1 MQFQTNKCV
10 LFDEDARQKLLEG
23 VNILADAVKV
33 TLGPKGKNVV
43 IEHPDRPPTV
53 TKDGVSVA
61 RAINL
66 KERFLNLGAQMVKE
80 VASRTNDVA
89 GDGTT
94 TATVLAQTIY
104 AEGLRMLA
112 SGYPATDIKIGID
125 SAVKEITQSLKEM
138 ATPVE
143 DNDMIAQVGTISAN
157 GAEDIGQMIAHALDV
172 VGRDG
177 VVTVEEA
184 KGFDT
189 TVEIVEGMQ
198 VDRGYVSPYFVTNS
212 EKMTVELKNPYI
224 FITTRKLTS
233 LSDIVSVLEAI
244 IQQNKPVLFIAEDIE
259 GDALQGLVVN
269 KMKGIVEVC
278 AITSPGFGSGR
289 VEMIDDIATLTGATV
304 ISDATSLNFS
314 DVKLEHLGTAKKVI
328 CSRTRTIIVGGSK
341 KAKEVKDRIKDLRK
355 RIKDSA
361 ISEQERDF
369 VKTRISKLG
378 GGVAILR
385 VGGSTELEVKER
397 KDRVEDALNATR
409 AAIEEGIVPGGGV
422 ALIRAASHL
431 TNQAGEIDGYA
442 IGRSIIKRACSAPLS
457 QIVSN
462 AGGEP
467 VIIVAKIAEL
477 EGNQGYDA
485 ANDEFGDMIIA
496 GIIDPVKV
504 TRCALENAASVAG
517 LMLTV
522 DASIVEDTNE
532 D

>member
-1 MQFQTNKCV
+1 MQFQTNKSV
-10 LFDEDARQKLLEG
+10 IFDEDAREKLLEG

-43 IEHPDRPPTV
+43 IEHLDRPPTV

-61 RAINL
+61 RSINL

-94 TATVLAQTIY
+94 TATTLAQAIY
-104 AEGLRMLA
+104 TEGLRMLA
-112 SGYPATDIKIGID
+112 SGYPATDIKVGID
-125 SAVKEITQSLKEM
+125 SAVEEITVYLKEM
-138 ATPVE
+138 ATPVA

-157 GAEDIGQMIAHALDV
+157 GAEDIGKMISHALDQ
-172 VGRDG
+172 VGREG

-198 VDRGYVSPYFVTNS
+198 VDRGYVSPYFVTNG
-212 EKMTVELKNPYI
+212 EKMTAELKNPYVLI
-224 FITTRKLTS
+224 TNRKITT
-233 LSDIVSVLEAI
+233 LSDIVTVLEAVV
-244 IQQNKPVLFIAEDIE
+244 QQSKPLLVIAEEVE
-259 GDALQGLVVN
+259 GDGLQGLVVN
-269 KMKGIVEVC
+269 KMKGNLEVC
-278 AITSPGFGSGR
+278 AITSPGFGAGR
-289 VEMIDDIATLTGATV
+289 IELTDDIATLTGATV
-304 ISDATSLNFS
+304 VSDANGLKFS
-314 DVKLEHLGTAKKVI
+314 DVTLEHLGSAKKVI
-328 CSRTRTIIVGGSK
+328 CSRTRTIIVGGAD
-341 KAKEVKDRIKDLRK
+341 KAKEVKK
-355 RIKDSA
+355 RVKELKKRLDDVS
-361 ISEQERDF
+361 ISDQERDF
-369 VKTRISKLG
+369 VKDRMSRLG
-378 GGVAILR
+378 GGVAVLR

-397 KDRVEDALNATR
+397 KDRVDDALNATR

-422 ALIRAASHL
+422 ALVRAASKL
-431 TNQAGEIDGYA
+431 QSKSDEIDGVS
-442 IGRSIIKRACSAPLS
+442 IGRSIIKRACQSPLS

-467 VIIVAKIAEL
+467 VIVMAKVADL
-477 EGNQGYDA
+477 QGNEGYDA
-485 ANDEFGDMIIA
+485 ANDQFGDMIEA

-522 DASIVEDTNE
+522 DASIVEDT
-532 D
+532 DD

>member
-1 MQFQTNKCV
+1 MHFQTNKSV

-43 IEHPDRPPTV
+43 IEHLDRAPTV

-66 KERFLNLGAQMVKE
+66 KERFHNLGAQMVKE

-94 TATVLAQTIY
+94 TATVLSQAIY
-104 AEGLRMLA
+104 TEGLRMLA
-112 SGYPATDIKIGID
+112 SGYPATDIKVGID
-125 SAVKEITQSLKEM
+125 SAVEEITGYLKGM
-138 ATPVE
+138 STPVS

-157 GAEDIGQMIAHALDV
+157 GADDIGKMISHALDQ

-198 VDRGYVSPYFVTNS
+198 VDRGYASPYFVTNG
-212 EKMTVELKNPYI
+212 EKMTAELKNPYV
-224 FITTRKLTS
+224 FITTRKLSS
-233 LSDIVSVLEAI
+233 LSDIVTVLEEI
-244 IQQNKPVLFIAEDIE
+244 VQQSKPVLFIAEDVE

-269 KMKGIVEVC
+269 KMKGIVEAC

-289 VEMIDDIATLTGATV
+289 IEMIDDIAALTGATV
-304 ISDATSLNFS
+304 ISDANGINFA

-328 CSRTRTIIVGGSK
+328 ASRTRTIIVGGSA
-341 KAKEVKDRIKDLRK
+341 KAREVKGRIKDLRK
-355 RIKDSA
+355 RLKDSS

-369 VKTRISKLG
+369 VNQRISKLG
-378 GGVAILR
+378 GGVAVLR

-397 KDRVEDALNATR
+397 KDRVDDALNATR

-422 ALIRAASHL
+422 ALVRAASQL
-431 TNQAGEIDGYA
+431 QSNPGEIDGAA
-442 IGRSIIKRACSAPLS
+442 IGRSIIKRACQAPLA

-467 VIIVAKIAEL
+467 VIVMAKVADL
-477 EGNQGYDA
+477 EGNEGYDA
-485 ANDEFGDMIIA
+485 ANDEFGDMIEA

-532 D
+532 A

>member
-1 MQFQTNKCV
+1 MQFNTNKSV

-23 VNILADAVKV
+23 VDILANAVKV

-43 IEHPDRPPTV
+43 IEHIDRPPSV

-66 KERFLNLGAQMVKE
+66 KNRFHNLGAQMVKE

-94 TATVLAQTIY
+94 TATVLSQAIY
-104 AEGLRMLA
+104 TEGLRMLA
-112 SGYPATDIKIGID
+112 SGYPATDIKVGID
-125 SAVKEITQSLKEM
+125 EAVDEITQTLKKM
-138 ATPVE
+138 AVSVE
-143 DNDMIAQVGTISAN
+143 DSDMVAQVGTISAN
-157 GAEDIGQMIAHALDV
+157 GEEAIGKMIAHALDQ

-198 VDRGYVSPYFVTNS
+198 VDRGFVSPYFVTNG
-212 EKMTVELKNPYI
+212 EKMTAELKNPYI
-224 FITTRKLTS
+224 LIATRKLAS
-233 LSDIVSVLEAI
+233 LADIVSVLEAI
-244 IQQNKPVLFIAEDIE
+244 IQQSKPVLFITEELE

-269 KMKGIVEVC
+269 KMKGVVEVC
-278 AITSPGFGSGR
+278 AISSPGFGAGR
-289 VEMIDDIATLTGATV
+289 IEMLDDIASLTGATV
-304 ISDATSLNFS
+304 ISEASGINFT
-314 DVKLEHLGTAKKVI
+314 DVKLDHLGTAKKII
-328 CSRTRTIIVGGSK
+328 CSRSRTIIVGSDD
-341 KAKEVKDRIKDLRK
+341 KAREVKK
-355 RIKDSA
+355 RITGLRRRLEDPALSD
-361 ISEQERDF
+361 QERDF
-369 VKTRISKLG
+369 VQTRMSKLG
-378 GGVAILR
+378 GGVAVLR

-397 KDRVEDALNATR
+397 KDRVDDALNATR

-422 ALIRAASHL
+422 ALVRAAAKLNTQSDTL
-431 TNQAGEIDGYA
+431 DGVV
-442 IGRSIIKRACSAPLS
+442 IGRNIIKQACSAPLS
-457 QIVSN
+457 QIVKN

-467 VIIVAKIAEL
+467 VIVTTKIAEL
-477 EGNQGYDA
+477 KGNQGYDA
-485 ANDEFGDMIIA
+485 ANDAFGNMIEA

-522 DASIVEDTNE
+522 DASIVEDVNE
-532 D
+532 

>member
-1 MQFQTNKCV
+1 MHFQTNKSV

-43 IEHPDRPPTV
+43 IEHLDRAPSV

-66 KERFLNLGAQMVKE
+66 KERFHNLGAQMVKE

-94 TATVLAQTIY
+94 TATVLSQAIY

-112 SGYPATDIKIGID
+112 SGYPATDIKVGID
-125 SAVKEITQSLKEM
+125 SAVEEIIVYLKEM
-138 ATPVE
+138 ATPVA

-157 GAEDIGQMIAHALDV
+157 GAEDIGKMISHALDQ
-172 VGRDG
+172 VGREG

-198 VDRGYVSPYFVTNS
+198 VDRGYVSPYFVTNG
-212 EKMTVELKNPYI
+212 EKMTAELKNPYVLI
-224 FITTRKLTS
+224 TNRKITT
-233 LSDIVSVLEAI
+233 LSDIVTVLEAVL
-244 IQQNKPVLFIAEDIE
+244 QQGKPLLVIAEEVE
-259 GDALQGLVVN
+259 GDGLQGLVVN
-269 KMKGIVEVC
+269 KMKGNLDVC
-278 AITSPGFGSGR
+278 AITSPGFGAGR
-289 VEMIDDIATLTGATV
+289 IELTDDIATLTGATV
-304 ISDATSLNFS
+304 VSEANDLKLS
-314 DVKLEHLGTAKKVI
+314 DVKIDHLGTAKKVI
-328 CSRTRTIIVGGSK
+328 CSRTRTIIVGGAE
-341 KAKEVKDRIKDLRK
+341 KAKEVKDRIKDLRS
-355 RIKDSA
+355 RIRDVS
-361 ISEQERDF
+361 ISDQERDF
-369 VKTRISKLG
+369 VQQRISKLG
-378 GGVAILR
+378 GGVAVLR

-397 KDRVEDALNATR
+397 KDRVDDALNATR

-422 ALIRAASHL
+422 ALVRAAAQL
-431 TNQAGEIDGYA
+431 QAKTDEIDGAA
-442 IGRSIIKRACSAPLS
+442 IGRSIIKRACQAPLA
-457 QIVSN
+457 QIVRN

-467 VIIVAKIAEL
+467 VIVMAKVADL
-477 EGNQGYDA
+477 EGNEGYDA
-485 ANDEFGDMIIA
+485 ANDEFGDMIEA

-522 DASIVEDTNE
+522 DASIVEDT
-532 D
+532 DD

>member
-1 MQFQTNKCV
+1 MDFQTNKHV
-10 LFDEDARQKLLEG
+10 LFDEEARQKLLEG
-23 VNILADAVKV
+23 VNTLADAVKV

-43 IEHPDRPPTV
+43 IEHADRPPTV

-94 TATVLAQTIY
+94 TATVLSQAIY
-104 AEGLRMLA
+104 TEGLRMLA
-112 SGYPATDIKIGID
+112 SGYPATDIKVGID
-125 SAVKEITQSLKEM
+125 SAVEEITDYLKEM
-138 ATPVE
+138 ATPVA

-157 GAEDIGQMIAHALDV
+157 GAEDIGKMISHALDQ
-172 VGRDG
+172 VGREG

-198 VDRGYVSPYFVTNS
+198 IDRGYVSPYFVTNG
-212 EKMTVELKNPYI
+212 EKMTAELKNPYI

-233 LSDIVSVLEAI
+233 LSDIVTVLEGI
-244 IQQNKPVLFIAEDIE
+244 IQQSRPVLFIAEDVE

-269 KMKGIVEVC
+269 KMKGVVEAC
-278 AITSPGFGSGR
+278 AITSPGFGAGR
-289 VEMIDDIATLTGATV
+289 LEMIDDIATLTGATV
-304 ISDATSLNFS
+304 ISDASGIAFNE
-314 DVKLEHLGTAKKVI
+314 VNLEHLGNAKKII
-328 CSRTRTIIVGGSK
+328 CSRTRTIIVGGAE
-341 KAKEVKDRIKDLRK
+341 KAKEVKGRIKELRK
-355 RIKDSA
+355 RMNDLSL
-361 ISEQERDF
+361 SEQERAF
-369 VKTRISKLG
+369 VKARISKLG
-378 GGVAILR
+378 GGVAVLR

-422 ALIRAASHL
+422 ALVRAAANLQTKSD
-431 TNQAGEIDGYA
+431 EIDGTA
-442 IGRSIIKRACSAPLS
+442 IGRSIIKRACQAPLS
-457 QIVSN
+457 QIVRN

-467 VIIVAKIAEL
+467 VIVMAKVADL
-477 EGNQGYDA
+477 EGNEGYDA
-485 ANDEFGDMIIA
+485 ANDEFGDMIEA

-522 DASIVEDTNE
+522 DASIVEDT
-532 D
+532 DD

>member
-1 MQFQTNKCV
+1 MHFQTNKSV

-43 IEHPDRPPTV
+43 IEHLDRAPTV

-94 TATVLAQTIY
+94 TATVLSQAIY
-104 AEGLRMLA
+104 TEGLRMLA
-112 SGYPATDIKIGID
+112 SGYPATDIKVGID
-125 SAVKEITQSLKEM
+125 SAVEEITGYLKDM
-138 ATPVE
+138 STPVS

-157 GAEDIGQMIAHALDV
+157 GADDIGKMISRALDQ

-198 VDRGYVSPYFVTNS
+198 VDRGYVSPYFVTNG
-212 EKMTVELKNPYI
+212 EKMTAELKNPYV

-233 LSDIVSVLEAI
+233 LSDIVTVLEGI
-244 IQQNKPVLFIAEDIE
+244 VQQSKPILFIAEDVE
-259 GDALQGLVVN
+259 GDALQGLVVY
-269 KMKGIVEVC
+269 KMKGIVEAC
-278 AITSPGFGSGR
+278 AITSPGFGAGR
-289 VEMIDDIATLTGATV
+289 IEMIDDIAALTGATV
-304 ISDATSLNFS
+304 ISDANGINFA
-314 DVKLEHLGTAKKVI
+314 DVKLEHLGSAKKVI
-328 CSRTRTIIVGGSK
+328 ASRTRTVIVGGAA
-341 KAKEVKDRIKDLRK
+341 KAREVKGRIKDLRK
-355 RIKDSA
+355 RLKDTS

-369 VKTRISKLG
+369 VKQRISKLG
-378 GGVAILR
+378 GGVAVLR

-397 KDRVEDALNATR
+397 KDRVDDALNATR

-422 ALIRAASHL
+422 ALVRAASQL
-431 TNQAGEIDGYA
+431 QVKSGEIDGSA
-442 IGRSIIKRACSAPLS
+442 IGRSIIKRACQAPLS

-467 VIIVAKIAEL
+467 VIVMAKVADL
-477 EGNQGYDA
+477 VGNEGYDA
-485 ANDEFGDMIIA
+485 ANDEFGDMIEA

-522 DASIVEDTNE
+522 DASIVEDT
-532 D
+532 DD

>member
-1 MQFQTNKCV
+1 MQFQTNKSV

-43 IEHPDRPPTV
+43 IEHLDRAPTV

-104 AEGLRMLA
+104 TEGLRMLA
-112 SGYPATDIKIGID
+112 SGYPATDIKVGID
-125 SAVKEITQSLKEM
+125 SAVEEITRSLKEM
-138 ATPVE
+138 ATPVSG
-143 DNDMIAQVGTISAN
+143 NDMIAQVGTISSN
-157 GAEDIGQMIAHALDV
+157 GAEDIGQMIAHALDQ

-198 VDRGYVSPYFVTNS
+198 IDRGYVSPYFVTNG
-212 EKMTVELKNPYI
+212 EKMTAELKNPYV

-233 LSDIVSVLEAI
+233 LSDIVTVLEGI
-244 IQQNKPVLFIAEDIE
+244 VQQSRPVLFIAEAVE

-269 KMKGIVEVC
+269 KMKGVVEAC
-278 AITSPGFGSGR
+278 AITSPGFGAGR
-289 VEMIDDIATLTGATV
+289 LEMIDDIATLTGATV
-304 ISDATSLNFS
+304 ISDASGIAFNEVS
-314 DVKLEHLGTAKKVI
+314 LEHLGNAKKII
-328 CSRTRTIIVGGSK
+328 CSRTRTIIVGGAE
-341 KAKEVKDRIKDLRK
+341 KAKEIKGRIKELRK
-355 RIKDSA
+355 RMNDMSL
-361 ISEQERDF
+361 SEQERSF
-369 VKTRISKLG
+369 VRARISKLG
-378 GGVAILR
+378 GGVAVLR

-422 ALIRAASHL
+422 ALVRAAANLQIKSD
-431 TNQAGEIDGYA
+431 EIDGAA
-442 IGRSIIKRACSAPLS
+442 IGRSIIKRACQAPLS
-457 QIVSN
+457 QIVRN

-467 VIIVAKIAEL
+467 VIVMAKVADL
-477 EGNQGYDA
+477 EGNEGYDA
-485 ANDEFGDMIIA
+485 ANDEFGDMIEA

-522 DASIVEDTNE
+522 DASIVEDT
-532 D
+532 DD